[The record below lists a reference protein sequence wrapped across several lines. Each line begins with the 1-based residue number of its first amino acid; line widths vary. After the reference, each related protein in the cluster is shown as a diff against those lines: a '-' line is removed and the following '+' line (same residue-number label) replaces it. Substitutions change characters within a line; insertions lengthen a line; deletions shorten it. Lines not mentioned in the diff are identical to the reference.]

1 MTQQAFT
8 FQFHRPDF
16 LTFVRGEES
25 ASGLAELH
33 FKDADGSPH
42 FIILPVKAQHELLN
56 ALLWERRY
64 DIARPEAIQA
74 MEASEQ

>member
-1 MTQQAFT
+1 MRQQSFA
-8 FQFHRPDF
+8 FQFHRPEF

-33 FKDADGSPH
+33 FNDTDGTPH

-56 ALLWERRY
+56 ALLWERRN
-64 DIARPEAIQA
+64 DIARPDVVQE
-74 MEASEQ
+74 METR